1 MSFLATLFSQSRF
14 ERKPRMTAS
23 RREVMKRLGEIV
35 SRDASRSVRQ
45 RSRATF
51 CSESLS
57 ACEHLEPRIA
67 LSVNTVDTERLTEN
81 FQTVQKT
88 DFGTTIT
95 NESVKHPGQV
105 LIASESGSDVFF
117 SNCRQNLTSFSLQI
131 TEAFLIIS
139 LLKTS
144 TLVTMKYL

>member
-14 ERKPRMTAS
+14 ERKPRITAS

-35 SRDASRSVRQ
+35 SHDASRSLRQ

-67 LSVNTVDTERLTEN
+67 LSVTTVDTERLAEQVGVVRT
-81 FQTVQKT
+81 FSG
-88 DFGTTIT
+88 GT
-95 NESVKHPGQV
+95 
-105 LIASESGSDVFF
+105 
-117 SNCRQNLTSFSLQI
+117 
-131 TEAFLIIS
+131 
-139 LLKTS
+139 
-144 TLVTMKYL
+144 